1 MSRGR
6 YAVLTISDRSAA
18 GERDDRSGPVIRE
31 MLEAA
36 GGWDCIAVEILP
48 DERSLIEKALICFSD
63 EKRCDLVLTTGG
75 TGLAPRDVTPEATRA
90 VIDRDVP
97 GIAEAMRAAG
107 LAKTPYAMLSRGVCG
122 QRGKTL
128 ILNLSGSPKAVREQL
143 EVVLPVFPHAL
154 KVASGRPQDCG
165 AESENT

>member
-1 MSRGR
+1 M
-6 YAVLTISDRSAA
+6 TISDRSAA

-31 MLEAA
+31 MLEAV
-36 GGWDCIAVEILP
+36 GGWDCIAAEILP
-48 DERSLIEKALICFSD
+48 DERSLIEKALIRFSD

-107 LAKTPYAMLSRGVCG
+107 LVKTPYAMLSRGVCG

-143 EVVLPVFPHAL
+143 EVVLPVLTHAL